1 VKVLSNTAKNIFH
14 HEEHEGHE
22 EKQSLKFNAL
32 ETSCSLCSSW
42 QTKIY
47 KMRYPLNSKPP
58 CWEHFEHDA
67 DIGIR
72 GIAPTLEQ
80 AFEQAAI
87 AMTAVVTDPALVAD
101 STAVAIECAA
111 PDAELLFV
119 SWINELVYEM
129 AVHRLLFK
137 RYQVVIDNGKLSA
150 MAFGTAV
157 DRQKHQPAV
166 EIKGATF
173 TELHVYQ
180 QSDQMWIAQCVID
193 V

>member
-1 VKVLSNTAKNIFH
+1 MNS
-14 HEEHEGHE
+14 
-22 EKQSLKFNAL
+22 QSI
-32 ETSCSLCSSW
+32 T
-42 QTKIY
+42 
-47 KMRYPLNSKPP
+47 PH
-58 CWEHFEHDA
+58 WEHFEHEA

-87 AMTAVVTDPALVAD
+87 AMTAVITDLDLVSSSKVISINCEA
-101 STAVAIECAA
+101 SNI
-111 PDAELLFV
+111 ELLFV

-129 AVHRLLFK
+129 STQGLLFN
-137 RYQVVIDNGKLSA
+137 RFEVVIDDDILSA
-150 MAFGTAV
+150 IAYGEAV

-173 TELHVYQ
+173 TELRVYQ
-180 QSDQMWIAQCVID
+180 QSDDVWIAQCVVD